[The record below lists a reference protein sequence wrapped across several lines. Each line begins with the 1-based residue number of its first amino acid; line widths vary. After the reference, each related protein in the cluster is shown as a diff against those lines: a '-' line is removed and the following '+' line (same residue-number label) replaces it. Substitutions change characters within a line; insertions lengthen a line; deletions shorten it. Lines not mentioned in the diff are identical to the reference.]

1 MTLRNFP
8 YMLNLDST
16 KDPELLLEDMEA
28 DYEGELSKGING
40 FYNEQAWDLSQKQ
53 NTYFYG
59 VLYITHTNAQL
70 SIISLWIWQLQI
82 KLSFVLWNQIGHSQ
96 QQLDINTKD
105 YISNSTKLNTQLPD
119 TFIWSTWDSWV

>member
-40 FYNEQAWDLSQKQ
+40 FYNEQA
-53 NTYFYG
+53 
-59 VLYITHTNAQL
+59 
-70 SIISLWIWQLQI
+70 
-82 KLSFVLWNQIGHSQ
+82 
-96 QQLDINTKD
+96 
-105 YISNSTKLNTQLPD
+105 
-119 TFIWSTWDSWV
+119 

>member
-40 FYNEQAWDLSQKQ
+40 FYNEQAWDLSQKH